1 MEEMGLAAQGAGQ
14 GMGITVEQVVEMLM
28 AGTTP
33 EELMAQGVAPEMI
46 EKAIAIL
53 EEQATLGQAQMPGK
67 QDGMGPV
74 GMGQGQGGL
83 AQRAVV

>member
-67 QDGMGPV
+67 QVGIGPV
-74 GMGQGQGGL
+74 GMGQEQGGL
-83 AQRAVV
+83 AGRGM